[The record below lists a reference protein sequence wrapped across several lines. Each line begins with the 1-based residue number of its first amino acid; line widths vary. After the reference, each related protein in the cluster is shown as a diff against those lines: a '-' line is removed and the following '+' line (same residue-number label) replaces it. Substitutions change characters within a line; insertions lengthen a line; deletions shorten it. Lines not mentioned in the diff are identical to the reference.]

1 LHALDA
7 DPLAGLISPS
17 LLGSSGVIP
26 LSIVSITP
34 DIMRHYAEL
43 IVCAK
48 AEIILA
54 TYHWEHSAASSALA
68 AALRNLSKCVEA
80 RKGAKVVMK
89 LMYDRS
95 NLKQAVKNRIVV
107 KPVHWSR
114 IGLPTEDEIPGVA
127 LEVINY
133 HRPLLGTFHAK
144 YLIVDRRVACLT
156 SANVQDRPNI
166 EMMVQLEGPVVDSI
180 YDMALI
186 SWSNAMNPPL
196 PLLTKVPTYPNVH
209 KFQQDNEDLKCALLT
224 FEFGVFGF

>member
-1 LHALDA
+1 MHALDA
-7 DPLAGLISPS
+7 DPLAGLISPP

-68 AALRNLSKCVEA
+68 AALRNLSKRVEA

-95 NLKQAVKNRIVV
+95 NLEQAVKNRIVV
-107 KPVHWSR
+107 KPVHWSG

-156 SANVQDRPNI
+156 STNVHDRPNI

-196 PLLTKVPTYPNVH
+196 PLLKKVPTYPDVH

-224 FEFGVFGF
+224 F